1 MKPYEVI
8 EHTADIGIRARGR
21 DLKEIFAHT
30 AQGMFSLVVPPE
42 AVRET
47 ESVEVNVSAEGG
59 WEPLLFA
66 WLRELLYLFDARH
79 FLGKRFEIRLLEETR
94 LEAEVW
100 GETLD
105 LERHPVDKELKAVT
119 YCEFGLRRQPDGVWQ
134 ADVIF
139 DI

>member
-8 EHTADIGIRARGR
+8 EHTADIGIRATGR
-21 DLKEIFAHT
+21 DLKELFAHT

-47 ESVEVNVSAEGG
+47 ESREVVVSAQGG

-79 FLGKRFEIRLLEETR
+79 FLGKRFEIQVLEENR
-94 LEAEVW
+94 LKAIVW
-100 GETLD
+100 GESLD
-105 LERHPVDKELKAVT
+105 LRHPVDKELKAVT
-119 YCEFGLRRQPDGVWQ
+119 YCEFSLRQESDGSWQ
-134 ADVIF
+134 AQVIL